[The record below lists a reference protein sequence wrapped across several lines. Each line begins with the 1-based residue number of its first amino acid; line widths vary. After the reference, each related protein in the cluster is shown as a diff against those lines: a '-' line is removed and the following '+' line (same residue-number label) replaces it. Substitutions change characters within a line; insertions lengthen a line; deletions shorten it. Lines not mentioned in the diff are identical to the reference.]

1 MRPRRGRDGWGG
13 TREAIPEQ
21 VMKARNMGL
30 IIDPMEK
37 YWVWWAV
44 KIKEFWFFGPV
55 EDLGGLRKRQ
65 QWNW

>member
-37 YWVWWAV
+37 L
-44 KIKEFWFFGPV
+44 
-55 EDLGGLRKRQ
+55 LGVVGSKNKRILVLRTSQ
-65 QWNW
+65 G